1 MLPLVLLLV
10 RLLLLLQLLLE
21 VLQQMLVGQEGVLAP
36 QVQLGEVL
44 QQALLLVLSEQ
55 LLVWMRGAWRDRKG
69 SDQLSMVLGA
79 PSAPRGLGLYFGSLT
94 N

>member
-1 MLPLVLLLV
+1 MLLLV

-21 VLQQMLVGQEGVLAP
+21 VLQQVLVGQEGVLAP

-44 QQALLLVLSEQ
+44 LLVLSEQ
-55 LLVWMRGAWRDRKG
+55 LLVWMRGAWKGRMGQG

-79 PSAPRGLGLYFGSLT
+79 PSAHVRWTL
-94 N
+94 